1 MLFPIRQCR
10 ECGKPFQPR
19 HRHSLFDGPVCKQH
33 WNNRRRERGAELYDF
48 VMANPANPLIR
59 RMVAAYKA
67 ADLKLRGGRPSSQD
81 VDTATMRI
89 PSSYGM
95 DGDGR

>member
-1 MLFPIRQCR
+1 
-10 ECGKPFQPR
+10 
-19 HRHSLFDGPVCKQH
+19 
-33 WNNRRRERGAELYDF
+33 
-48 VMANPANPLIR
+48 MANPANPLIR